1 MTTSATGHIFVQ
13 RTHQPRGVYIYD
25 FNEIAWVNPGKTG
38 LGLKPIRRDDVKGE
52 FLGLLSFEPMTS
64 SGVHQHLG
72 TAISYVL
79 TGGLSDYAGEARAG
93 QAGINFD
100 GSTHDAISY
109 HASLLISR
117 LEGPVVYE
125 KATEHRLHAGA
136 HPGTIVNKHP
146 ERPPDINIT
155 VRNLLPSAT
164 SVAGVMRRMV
174 FDYSLTSDNKRFVE
188 LTLLPGA
195 HIPSHV
201 LSSTV
206 DWFVMAG
213 DVRVNGKRAA
223 GNYCVVMEAGTQVE
237 IDSTYGALIFAW
249 ADGPTRWIDYSGS
262 DLYGFSAVYGAR
274 ASV

>member
-1 MTTSATGHIFVQ
+1 MTTSAAGHIFVAQ
-13 RTHQPRGVYIYD
+13 TLQARGVYVYD
-25 FNEIAWVNPGKTG
+25 MNEIGWLNPGKAG
-38 LGLKPIRRDDVKGE
+38 LGLKPVRRDDVKGE
-52 FLGLLSFEPMTS
+52 FLGLLSFEPMIS

-79 TGGLSDYAGEARAG
+79 TGGLMDYAGEARAG

-117 LEGPVVYE
+117 LEGPVIYE

-136 HPGTIVNKHP
+136 QPGTIVNKHP

-155 VRNLLPSAT
+155 VRDVLPSST

-174 FDYSLTSDNKRFVE
+174 FDYALTADNKRFVE

-195 HIPSHV
+195 RIPPHL
-201 LSSTV
+201 LSANV

-213 DVRVNGKRAA
+213 DVRVNDKRAA
-223 GNYCVVMEAGTQVE
+223 GNHCIVMEAGAQIE
-237 IDSTYGALIFAW
+237 IESSYGALILGW
-249 ADGPTRWIDYSGS
+249 ADGPTRWIDHRGS
-262 DLYGFSAVYGAR
+262 DLYGFSAVYGSR
-274 ASV
+274 AQV